1 MSMIIITEVIIK
13 KVSLKTNTMNIKKAY
28 KKQF

>member
-1 MSMIIITEVIIK
+1 MIDTTEIIMK
-13 KVSLKTNTMNIKKAY
+13 KVGLKTNTMNIKKAY